1 MSRNPVLA
9 GRRQGQA
16 ARGAPASI
24 ACMAFVAAISIA
36 FWVGAVWIV
45 QQLMALMVGAG

>member
-1 MSRNPVLA
+1 MSRNSALA

-45 QQLMALMVGAG
+45 QQLMALLVGAG